1 MYGYQGKKKVSP
13 LHPLISPNALIPST
27 PPQCSATTTVSSHRQ
42 SGSPQQLDS
51 QTILLTAARVPQ
63 KITRLMKRAG
73 ATYSFADGLVCVAC
87 AAGDAAFEIWDNF
100 INSQGD
106 EDPHLT
112 AVFAPPPGVVLP
124 PLAVRD
130 LLAAEV
136 ASILYYCAPL
146 RADDFRQGL
155 PPLPAPL
162 AAPPLGG
169 IRFHSAA
176 MSCSRVI
183 ERVQNPRS
191 ALYPVITGLPVG
203 TYICTR
209 CSSWI
214 GTLADVHVVRIG

>member
-1 MYGYQGKKKVSP
+1 MRREKNSQMSSTV
-13 LHPLISPNALIPST
+13 ISPNALIPSA
-27 PPQCSATTTVSSHRQ
+27 PPQCSATATVSSHRQ

-73 ATYSFADGLVCVAC
+73 ATYSFAEGLVCVVC
-87 AAGDAAFEIWDNF
+87 AAGDAAYEIWDNF
-100 INSQGD
+100 VNSQGE
-106 EDPHLT
+106 EDPYLT
-112 AVFAPPPGVVLP
+112 AVFAPPPGVPLP
-124 PLAVRD
+124 PLLLRD

-136 ASILYYCAPL
+136 ASILYHCAPL
-146 RADDFRQGL
+146 RAADFRQGL

-162 AAPPLGG
+162 AVPPLGG

-183 ERVQNPRS
+183 ERIQNPRS

-203 TYICTR
+203 TYICTLR
-209 CSSWI
+209 SSWV
-214 GTLADVHVVRIG
+214 GTIADVHVVRIG

>member
-1 MYGYQGKKKVSP
+1 MPSTV
-13 LHPLISPNALIPST
+13 ISPNALIPST
-27 PPQCSATTTVSSHRQ
+27 PPQCSATTTASSRRQ
-42 SGSPQQLDS
+42 SGTPPQLDS
-51 QTILLTAARVPQ
+51 QTIILTAARVPQ

-73 ATYSFADGLVCVAC
+73 ATYTFAEGLVYVAC

-100 INSQGD
+100 VNSQGD

-124 PLAVRD
+124 PLEVFY

-136 ASILYYCAPL
+136 ASILYHCAPL
-146 RADDFRQGL
+146 RASDFRQGL

-183 ERVQNPRS
+183 EQVQNPRS

-203 TYICTR
+203 TYICTL
-209 CSSWI
+209 CSSWV
-214 GTLADVHVVRIG
+214 GTIVDVHVVRIE